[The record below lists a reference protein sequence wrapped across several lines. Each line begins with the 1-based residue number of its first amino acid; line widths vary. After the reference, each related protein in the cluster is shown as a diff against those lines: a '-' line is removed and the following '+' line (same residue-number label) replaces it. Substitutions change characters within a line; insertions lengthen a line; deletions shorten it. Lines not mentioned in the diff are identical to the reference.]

1 MCYTSIRGSLLT
13 FVFLWREICL
23 KKVAKAYNMIYKHKL
38 SFTNVW
44 NDLCVTFED
53 STHKYPRS
61 LSTSKIISQI
71 CTSKLILITYAQY
84 IKFSSKIPSFWLLKT
99 FLCVQMCKT
108 TRNSSVAPLQNFKCM
123 WTNRLIR
130 TDHVACPHLR
140 QIECCQLVSSA
151 SAKLGHLGSVFYFFQ
166 TKWTFLFL
174 KKRRKCD

>member
-53 STHKYPRS
+53 STHKYKGVWAQVKLFHKYVHLNWYWS
-61 LSTSKIISQI
+61 LMHN
-71 CTSKLILITYAQY
+71 ILSLAQ
-84 IKFSSKIPSFWLLKT
+84 KSFWLLKT

-140 QIECCQLVSSA
+140 QIECCQLVWSA